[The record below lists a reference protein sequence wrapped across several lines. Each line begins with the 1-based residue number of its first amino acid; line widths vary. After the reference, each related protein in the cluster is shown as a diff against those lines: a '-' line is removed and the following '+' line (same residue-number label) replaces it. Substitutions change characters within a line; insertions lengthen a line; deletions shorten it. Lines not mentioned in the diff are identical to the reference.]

1 MRKMS
6 RTIREAMQLMQTGN
20 LVAATRAITCGL
32 AGAAPGP
39 RAASHDASAQMPS
52 FFPVVRAFR

>member
-1 MRKMS
+1 
-6 RTIREAMQLMQTGN
+6 MQIMQTGN

>member
-1 MRKMS
+1 MS

-32 AGAAPGP
+32 AGGASAP
-39 RAASHDASAQMPS
+39 RDTSHDASAQMLR
-52 FFPVVRAFR
+52 FFPVMRAFR